1 MSVRTTKK
9 GENVRNQI
17 FSLFQNDSML
27 SFNEIY
33 RSIGQNLDLSEASI
47 RNYLQQLLSQN
58 ILFSKKKGKFLMYGL
73 SLIVEVEHSFDLKDT
88 NLTEDYVWRTY
99 LSDSITKANKAA
111 KEILDYAFSEMF
123 NNVLSHANASKVTVK
138 LIEDAM
144 KTYIVVEDNGIG
156 IFKKIKN
163 DLSLQDEHQSLLE
176 LAKGKF
182 TSNPKEHVGVGIF
195 FSVRACDLF
204 FIHSGSLTYS
214 LNSNS
219 DIGKFIKTD
228 KGAEDEHS
236 AGTIALI
243 GIRHNTTKSLKSV
256 LDKYIASTEN
266 RSVSKTVVPVKL
278 LRYKDEGIISRSQAK
293 RLLTRLDQFKYIVLD
308 FSGIDDIGQA
318 FADEI
323 FRVYV
328 NSHPEIEISYI
339 EANKSIKNM
348 IDHVSVNR

>member
-1 MSVRTTKK
+1 MTVRTTKK

-17 FSLFQNDSML
+17 VSLFHNDSML
-27 SFNEIY
+27 SFKEIY
-33 RSIGQNLDLSEASI
+33 KSIGQNLELSEASI
-47 RNYLQQLLSQN
+47 RNYLQQLLSQK

-73 SLIVEVEHSFDLKDT
+73 SLNVEIEHSFSLKDS

-123 NNVLSHANASKVTVK
+123 NNVLSHSNASKVTVK
-138 LIEDAM
+138 LIEDVM

-182 TSNPKEHVGVGIF
+182 TSNPKEHSGEGIF
-195 FSVRACDLF
+195 FSSRACDLF
-204 FIHSGSLTYS
+204 LIHSGSLTYS
-214 LNSNS
+214 LDSNS
-219 DIGKFIKTD
+219 DIGKFIETD

-243 GIRHNTTKSLKSV
+243 GIRHNTKKSLKSV
-256 LDKYIASTEN
+256 WDKYIVSTEN

-293 RLLTRLDQFKYIVLD
+293 SLLARFDKFKYVVLD